1 MIYFRRPN
9 QEIGYIIMC
18 EIFISI
24 GGSVFILLVQLACLA
39 AVDHQHVAAVLAML
53 YVSGSIGGAIGNTI
67 SGAIWTNT
75 FPQALMREL
84 PESALPNLT
93 TIYSQLTAQL
103 AYPVGSVERIAIQHA
118 YGYAQTRMLAAGV
131 GIFGLSFIWMF
142 LIRNTNVLKNGQT
155 KGMVF

>member
-9 QEIGYIIMC
+9 QAIGYIVMC

-39 AVDHQHVAAVLAML
+39 AVDHQYVAAVLAML
-53 YVSGSIGGAIGNTI
+53 YVSGSIGGAIGNAI

-75 FPQALMREL
+75 FLKALMRNL
-84 PESALPNLT
+84 PESALPDVLT
-93 TIYSQLTAQL
+93 ICSSLPAQL
-103 AYPVGSVERIAIQHA
+103 AYPVGSPERIAIQEA
-118 YGYAQTRMLAAGV
+118 YGYGQARMLAAGV

-142 LIRNTNVLKNGQT
+142 LIRNHNVMKNGQT

>member
-9 QEIGYIIMC
+9 QEIGYIVMC

-39 AVDHQHVAAVLAML
+39 AVDHQHVAAVLALL
-53 YVSGSIGGAIGNTI
+53 YVSGSIGGAIGSTI
-67 SGAIWTNT
+67 SGTIWTNT
-75 FPQALMREL
+75 FLKALMNNL
-84 PESALPNLT
+84 PESALPDVV
-93 TIYSQLTAQL
+93 TIYSSLPAQL
-103 AYPVGSVERIAIQHA
+103 AYPVGSPERTAIQLA
-118 YGYAQTRMLAAGV
+118 YGYGQARMLAAGV

-142 LIRNTNVLKNGQT
+142 LIRNHNVSKNGQT